1 MMPFEP
7 RPFCL
12 VVARPSRTHKLSET
26 TITMAAATDAAPPA
40 AAGYGRDHIVV
51 FPLMAKGHMLPL
63 FHFATALTSHHG
75 LRVTVVTTPGNLS
88 FVRRHLLPSDSVTLA
103 ALPFPSHPELPPGV
117 ESKDALPSLAL
128 FPAFLR
134 ATALLA
140 DPFAAYLSSL
150 PSPPLAVVSDFFL
163 AFTQRVAADA
173 GVRRVTLHGMSTFV
187 LALCFSLAR
196 TPLPAEGRF
205 CNRAGAVWSGT
216 GQTGPVPNVPGF
228 PEGVTITEDDV
239 PDGMAE
245 AADDDPVTRFMVDE
259 IFEWEYKS
267 WGILVN
273 SFDELDGEYS
283 AVLESLYVPGTR
295 AWLVGPLF
303 FLAACAGESSED
315 EEDTEGCLPWLDKQ
329 SPGSVVYV
337 SVGTEYHVTAAQLD
351 ELGHGLIDSGNAF
364 LWNVPSSTSDDA
376 PWSLPASPQG
386 KVVRGS
392 GAWYVSH
399 CGWDSILESLAGAG
413 KPMLA
418 WPGIAEQDANAKQ
431 VAEIVGA
438 GVRVGVKAGS
448 GEVVGRKHV
457 AEKVREVIDAGEV
470 GRRMR
475 ARAEQVKQA
484 ARAAVGQG
492 GTSRLALLR
501 LVDELQRSYDEDGQ
515 RNAFERNAEA
525 GDDGPMP
532 PVVERLNEKKR
543 RESASRSATT
553 PAQAPSRDDE
563 SQRVLYEFVND
574 AGSLAPEQ
582 RW

>member
-1 MMPFEP
+1 
-7 RPFCL
+7 
-12 VVARPSRTHKLSET
+12 
-26 TITMAAATDAAPPA
+26 MATATDAAPTA
-40 AAGYGRDHIVV
+40 AAGSGRDHVVV

-63 FHFATALTSHHG
+63 FHFATALVGHHG
-75 LRVTVVTTPGNLS
+75 LRVTVVTTPGNLA
-88 FVRRHLLPSDSVTLA
+88 FARRHLPSDSVSLA
-103 ALPFPSHPELPPGV
+103 ALPFPSHPELPPGI

-134 ATALLA
+134 AAALLA

-173 GVRRVTLHGMSTFV
+173 GVRRVTFHGMSTFA

-196 TPLPAEGRF
+196 TPPPAEGVFR
-205 CNRAGAVWSGT
+205 
-216 GQTGPVPNVPGF
+216 VPGF

-239 PDGMAE
+239 PDGLAQE
-245 AADDDPVTRFMVDE
+245 ADDDPVTRFMVDE

-273 SFDELDGEYS
+273 SFDELDGEYA

-303 FLAACAGESSED
+303 FLAAGAGESSED
-315 EEDTEGCLPWLDKQ
+315 EEDTEGCLPWLDEQ
-329 SPGSVVYV
+329 APGSVVYV
-337 SVGTEYHVTAAQLD
+337 TVGTEYHVTAAQLD
-351 ELGHGLIDSGNAF
+351 ELGHGLVDSGNAF
-364 LWNVPSSTSDDA
+364 LWNVPSTAADA
-376 PWSLPASPQG
+376 ASWSPPPAVGTCPKG
-386 KVVRGS
+386 KIVRGWVPQRRVLAHPAV
-392 GAWYVSH
+392 GGYVSH

-448 GEVVGRKHV
+448 GEVVGREHV
-457 AEKVREVIDAGEV
+457 AEKVRELMDAGGEA

-475 ARAEQVKQA
+475 ARADHVKQA
-484 ARAAVGQG
+484 ARAAVGDG
-492 GTSRLALLR
+492 GSSRLVLRR
-501 LVDELQRSYDEDGQ
+501 LVDELQRSYDGGDGQ
-515 RNAFERNAEA
+515 RS
-525 GDDGPMP
+525 G
-532 PVVERLNEKKR
+532 
-543 RESASRSATT
+543 
-553 PAQAPSRDDE
+553 
-563 SQRVLYEFVND
+563 
-574 AGSLAPEQ
+574 EQ
-582 RW
+582 RQ